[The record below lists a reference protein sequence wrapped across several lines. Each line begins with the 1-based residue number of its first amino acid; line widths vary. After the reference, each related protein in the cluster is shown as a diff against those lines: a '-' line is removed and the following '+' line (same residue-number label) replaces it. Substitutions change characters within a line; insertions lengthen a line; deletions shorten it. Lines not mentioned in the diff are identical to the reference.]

1 MFYRFNRVGCYNQ
14 QKFKFNPETT
24 NKQRNRI
31 KQMDKEAIHKR
42 ERERE
47 REREGEGEGEGEGER
62 ECYGVKKE

>member
-1 MFYRFNRVGCYNQ
+1 VFYRFNRVGCYNQ
-14 QKFKFNPETT
+14 QKFKFNP
-24 NKQRNRI
+24 KQRNRI

-47 REREGEGEGEGEGER
+47 REGEGEGEGER